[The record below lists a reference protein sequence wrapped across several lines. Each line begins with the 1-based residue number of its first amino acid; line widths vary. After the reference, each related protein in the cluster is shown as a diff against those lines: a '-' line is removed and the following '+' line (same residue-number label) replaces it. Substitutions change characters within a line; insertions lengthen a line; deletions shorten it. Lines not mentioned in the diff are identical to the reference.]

1 MLQFKGP
8 QRVGHDLVS
17 EQHQQFLNDLRHS
30 KWLDIQG
37 LLSPAW
43 CLFHTTTAPCIMIY
57 MCIYSLCTTTCA
69 PGLPRLHSVKKKSAC
84 RCRKCRRHRFDPW
97 VGKISL
103 NRKWQ
108 PAPVLLPEKCMD
120 RGSWHATVHVV
131 TESQLNA

>member
-30 KWLDIQG
+30 KRLDIQG

-69 PGLPRLHSVKKKSAC
+69 PGLPRLHSVKKNLPASAGNAGDTGLIPGLG
-84 RCRKCRRHRFDPW
+84 R
-97 VGKISL
+97 SL
-103 NRKWQ
+103 
-108 PAPVLLPEKCMD
+108 
-120 RGSWHATVHVV
+120 
-131 TESQLNA
+131 